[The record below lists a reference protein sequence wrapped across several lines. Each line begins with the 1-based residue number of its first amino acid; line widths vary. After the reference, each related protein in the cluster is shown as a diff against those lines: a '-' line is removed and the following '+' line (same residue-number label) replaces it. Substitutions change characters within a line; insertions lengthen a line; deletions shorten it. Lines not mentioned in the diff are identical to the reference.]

1 MNKYIIKQFNLK
13 MIKALSLLFLFFT
26 SCIVPK
32 VNLLPPTF
40 STIYKNSN
48 GGNDKPGYLHIRS
61 NEDYIK
67 LIESLKIDESEFNK
81 LVTVN
86 FKENDIIIL
95 YQGQKN
101 TGGYSI
107 DVAAIHW
114 EKDVLFIKKNE
125 SFPEAGKPVT
135 MALTNPYCITIIPK
149 AKNIIIEE

>member
-1 MNKYIIKQFNLK
+1 
-13 MIKALSLLFLFFT
+13 
-26 SCIVPK
+26 V
-32 VNLLPPTF
+32 LPPTF

-48 GGNDKPGYLHIRS
+48 GGSEKSGYLHVTN
-61 NEDYIK
+61 NEEYIK

-86 FKENDIIIL
+86 FKEYDIIIL

-107 DVAAIHW
+107 DVASIHW
-114 EKDVLFIKKNE
+114 EKDILLVKKNE
-125 SFPEAGKPVT
+125 TFPEAGKPVT

-149 AKNIIIEE
+149 AKNIFIEK

>member
-1 MNKYIIKQFNLK
+1 MNKFIIKQFNLK

-26 SCIVPK
+26 SCIAPK

-67 LIESLKIDESEFNK
+67 LIESLKIDESEFNT
-81 LVTVN
+81 LVTIN

-107 DVAAIHW
+107 DVASIHW
-114 EKDVLFIKKNE
+114 EKDILFIKKNE

>member
-1 MNKYIIKQFNLK
+1 

-26 SCIVPK
+26 SCIAPK

-67 LIESLKIDESEFNK
+67 LIESLKIDESEFNT
-81 LVTVN
+81 LVTIN

-107 DVAAIHW
+107 DVASIHW
-114 EKDVLFIKKNE
+114 EKDILFIKKNE

>member
-1 MNKYIIKQFNLK
+1 
-13 MIKALSLLFLFFT
+13 MIKALSILFLFFT
-26 SCIVPK
+26 SCIAPK
-32 VNLLPPTF
+32 VNVLPPTF

-48 GGNDKPGYLHIRS
+48 GGSEKSGYLHVTN
-61 NEDYIK
+61 NEEYIK

-86 FKENDIIIL
+86 FKEYDIIIL

-107 DVAAIHW
+107 DVASIHW
-114 EKDVLFIKKNE
+114 EKDILLVKKNE
-125 SFPEAGKPVT
+125 TFPEAGKPVK

-149 AKNIIIEE
+149 AKNIFIEK

>member
-1 MNKYIIKQFNLK
+1 MNKFIIKQFNPK

-26 SCIVPK
+26 SCIAPK
-32 VNLLPPTF
+32 VNVLPPTF

-48 GGNDKPGYLHIRS
+48 GGSEKSGYLHVTN
-61 NEDYIK
+61 NEEYIK

-101 TGGYSI
+101 SGGYSI
-107 DVAAIHW
+107 DVTAIHW
-114 EKDVLFIKKNE
+114 EKDILWINKNE
-125 SFPEAGKPVT
+125 TIPEAGKPVT

>member
-1 MNKYIIKQFNLK
+1 

-26 SCIVPK
+26 SCIAPK
-32 VNLLPPTF
+32 VNVLPPTF
-40 STIYKNSN
+40 STIYKNSY
-48 GGNDKPGYLHIRS
+48 GGSEKSGYLHVTN
-61 NEDYIK
+61 NEEYIK

-101 TGGYSI
+101 TRGYSI

>member
-1 MNKYIIKQFNLK
+1 

-67 LIESLKIDESEFNK
+67 LIESLKIDESEFNT
-81 LVTVN
+81 LVTIN

>member
-1 MNKYIIKQFNLK
+1 

>member
-1 MNKYIIKQFNLK
+1 MNKFIIKQFNPK
-13 MIKALSLLFLFFT
+13 MIKALSILFLFFT
-26 SCIVPK
+26 SCIAPK
-32 VNLLPPTF
+32 VNVLPPTF

-48 GGNDKPGYLHIRS
+48 GGSEKSGYLHVTN
-61 NEDYIK
+61 NEEYIK

-107 DVAAIHW
+107 DVAEIHW
-114 EKDVLFIKKNE
+114 ENE
-125 SFPEAGKPVT
+125 LLMVKTIETIPEAGKPVS
-135 MALTNPYCITIIPK
+135 MVISSPYCITMIPK
-149 AKNIIIEE
+149 AKSVALIK

>member
-26 SCIVPK
+26 SCIAPK

-67 LIESLKIDESEFNK
+67 LIESLKIDESEFNT
-81 LVTVN
+81 LVTIN

-107 DVAAIHW
+107 DVASIHW
-114 EKDVLFIKKNE
+114 EKDILFIKKNE
-125 SFPEAGKPVT
+125 TIPEAGKPVT

>member
-26 SCIVPK
+26 SCIAPK

-67 LIESLKIDESEFNK
+67 LIESLKIDESEFNT
-81 LVTVN
+81 LVTIN

-107 DVAAIHW
+107 DVASIHW
-114 EKDVLFIKKNE
+114 EKDILFIKKNE

>member
-1 MNKYIIKQFNLK
+1 MNKFIIKQFNLK

-26 SCIVPK
+26 SCIAPK

>member
-26 SCIVPK
+26 SCIAPK

>member
-1 MNKYIIKQFNLK
+1 MNKFIIKQFNPK

-32 VNLLPPTF
+32 VNQLPPTF

-61 NEDYIK
+61 NEEYIK
-67 LIESLKIDESEFNK
+67 LIESLKIDESEFNN
-81 LVTVN
+81 LVTIN

-107 DVAAIHW
+107 DVASIHW
-114 EKDVLFIKKNE
+114 EKDILFIKKNE